1 MWQPCPWFSGVSCVG
16 NGSNGPS
23 KTKNHKNTPIFW
35 KFVPLTHSKKIHND
49 VTDTFCAELFKR
61 ARFSLHSLLKTI
73 TTIVGRSPNRLFPH
87 ISQLHQTIIHTQR
100 IHQRRAALIHFWQC
114 LKCYGQKKIKLFP
127 PLTLDYHSRALK
139 MQIQVNCLL
148 KFFLWSRRRHAAPQ

>member
-1 MWQPCPWFSGVSCVG
+1 LLPFKLSFLCFFIIYAIFPATKAIESYNYFPLKIGSMLEDVWQPCPWFSEVSCFG

-35 KFVPLTHSKKIHND
+35 KFVPLTLSKKIHND
-49 VTDTFCAELFKR
+49 VTDTFCAKLFKR

-114 LKCYGQKKIKLFP
+114 L
-127 PLTLDYHSRALK
+127 
-139 MQIQVNCLL
+139 
-148 KFFLWSRRRHAAPQ
+148 